1 MPTKTK
7 KSKTFSSQIEMIES
21 FRKSFAETVKAL
33 EIDYS
38 CAIKL
43 GNITYDNQSFGSKME
58 VITQNEEGEIE
69 SKERIDYRAKCR
81 FFDLEPKW
89 LDASFRA
96 NNKDWKIVG
105 LKPRSRKRPV
115 IAESANGKKYVFAAE
130 DVVKSMTN
138 SGKN

>member
-43 GNITYDNQSFGSKME
+43 GNITYDNQSFRSKM
-58 VITQNEEGEIE
+58 
-69 SKERIDYRAKCR
+69 
-81 FFDLEPKW
+81 
-89 LDASFRA
+89 
-96 NNKDWKIVG
+96 
-105 LKPRSRKRPV
+105 
-115 IAESANGKKYVFAAE
+115 
-130 DVVKSMTN
+130 
-138 SGKN
+138 

>member
-7 KSKTFSSQIEMIES
+7 KSKTFTSQIEMIES

-43 GNITYDNQSFGSKME
+43 GNITYDNQSFRSKME

-69 SKERIDYRAKCR
+69 SKERIDYRTQCH
-81 FFDLEPKW
+81 FFGLEPEW

-96 NNKDWKIVG
+96 DNRDWKIVG
-105 LKPRSRKRPV
+105 LKPRARKRPV

-130 DVVKSMTN
+130 DVVISMNN